1 MGAAI
6 ICEQLS
12 KRYLLGEEVDVINSL
27 SELALRFAQ
36 QGPQRPAAREEVWA
50 LRDLDLEVAEGDV
63 LGIVG
68 RNGAG
73 KSTLLKVL
81 SRITTPTSGRA
92 RVRGR
97 VGALLEV
104 GTAFDPELTGR
115 ENILINGALLG
126 MSRRDIRRRFDDIV
140 EFSGI
145 GAFIDTPVKRYSS
158 GMYLRLGFAVA
169 AHMEPEVMVVDEV
182 LAVGD
187 AEFQRR
193 CLNRMSEL
201 GRGGRT
207 ILYVSHD
214 LGSLAHL
221 ASRCVWIDAG
231 SVRMDGDPG
240 EVIATYLREGVPSAQ
255 RLALEQRGPCRLTGL
270 TLRDPSGA
278 PVTASHR
285 GDALTFGLTLDS
297 SEQMHRLDVSIWVID
312 HLGRRILDEAFLDD
326 PSRAGDLDAPGTH
339 VVELALPPLLA
350 PGTYTAGVWIGDNS
364 GTHFDG
370 EALRFDVVPNATDR
384 PEAVSRSRMVSPPL
398 RWRHDR

>member
-1 MGAAI
+1 MSTAI
-6 ICEQLS
+6 VCEQLS

-27 SELALRFAQ
+27 GELVVRFARHGRQ
-36 QGPQRPAAREEVWA
+36 PRPARDEIWA
-50 LRDLDLEVAEGDV
+50 LRDLDMEVAEGEV
-63 LGIVG
+63 LGVIG

-73 KSTLLKVL
+73 KSTLLKIL
-81 SRITTPTSGRA
+81 SRITTPTTGRA

-126 MSRRDIRRRFDDIV
+126 MTRRDIRSRFDEIV

-145 GAFIDTPVKRYSS
+145 DGFIDTPVKRYSS

-201 GRGGRT
+201 GREGRT

-231 SVRMDGDPG
+231 QVRLDGDPND
-240 EVIATYLREGVPSAQ
+240 VIATYLRDGVPSAE
-255 RLALEQRGPCRLTGL
+255 RLALEQRGPSKLTGI
-270 TLRDPSGA
+270 TLRDAQGGTIA
-278 PVTASHR
+278 ASHR
-285 GDALTFGLTLDS
+285 GEPLTFALTLQN
-297 SEQMHRLDVSIWVID
+297 EAPVHRLDVAVWVID

-326 PSRAGDLDAPGTH
+326 PGRAGLLDAPGEHEVTL
-339 VVELALPPLLA
+339 ELPPLLA
-350 PGTYTAGVWIGDNS
+350 SGTYTAGIWIGDDA

-370 EALRFDVVPNATDR
+370 EALRFDIVPSPTDR
-384 PEAVSRSRMVSPPL
+384 PEAVSRSRMISPPL
-398 RWRHDR
+398 RWHHRG

>member
-1 MGAAI
+1 MSTAI
-6 ICEQLS
+6 VCEQLS
-12 KRYLLGEEVDVINSL
+12 KRYLLGEEVDVINSIG
-27 SELALRFAQ
+27 ELAVRFLRHGRQ
-36 QGPQRPAAREEVWA
+36 PRTARDEVWA
-50 LRDLDLEVAEGDV
+50 LRELDLEVAEGEV
-63 LGIVG
+63 VGIIG

-81 SRITTPTSGRA
+81 SRITTPTTGRA

-126 MSRRDIRRRFDDIV
+126 MSRRDIRSRFDDIV
-140 EFSGI
+140 DFSGI
-145 GAFIDTPVKRYSS
+145 EAFIDTPVKRYSS

-231 SVRMDGDPG
+231 TVRMDGEPSD
-240 EVIATYLREGVPSAQ
+240 VIATYLRDGVPSAE
-255 RLALEQRGPCRLTGL
+255 RLALEQRGPSKLTGIS
-270 TLRDPSGA
+270 LRDAHGQTVGA
-278 PVTASHR
+278 IHR
-285 GDALTFGLTLDS
+285 GDTLAFAISVENDVR
-297 SEQMHRLDVSIWVID
+297 MHRLDVAVWIID
-312 HLGRRILDEAFLDD
+312 HLGRRIIDEAFLDD
-326 PSRAGDLDAPGTH
+326 PGRAGVLDNPGAH
-339 VVELALPPLLA
+339 AISLELPPLLA
-350 PGTYTAGVWIGDNS
+350 PGTYTAGVWIGDDTR
-364 GTHFDG
+364 THFDG
-370 EALRFDVVPNATDR
+370 EALRFDVVPDPSDR
-384 PEAVSRSRMVSPPL
+384 PEAVSRTRLVSPPL
-398 RWRHDR
+398 RWRHDD